1 MSLKSCRL
9 RSPCRCGS
17 SEGLIL
23 PGIWPHCGRLT
34 CWECGRHQRWLG
46 KKDYA
51 LALSKGLVN
60 DVLELEA
67 IA

>member
-1 MSLKSCRL
+1 MLKSCKL

-17 SEGLIL
+17 TDGLIT
-23 PGIWPHCGRLT
+23 PGSSPHCGKLL
-34 CWECGRHQRWLG
+34 CWKCGKFQKWLG

-67 IA
+67 IAG